1 MASAR
6 DAAVGKEC
14 SSEQAGPE
22 GEEKEE
28 QRGEA
33 EQPVGMG
40 NTIFLGCHVPSR
52 HSASPFPA
60 PALGPPEPQLTEPG
74 MLLTL

>member
-22 GEEKEE
+22 GEEEEE
-28 QRGEA
+28 QPGEA
-33 EQPVGMG
+33 EQGKHHFSGLPH
-40 NTIFLGCHVPSR
+40 TVPALCIS
-52 HSASPFPA
+52 HPA
-60 PALGPPEPQLTEPG
+60 PGLVPPG
-74 MLLTL
+74 SR